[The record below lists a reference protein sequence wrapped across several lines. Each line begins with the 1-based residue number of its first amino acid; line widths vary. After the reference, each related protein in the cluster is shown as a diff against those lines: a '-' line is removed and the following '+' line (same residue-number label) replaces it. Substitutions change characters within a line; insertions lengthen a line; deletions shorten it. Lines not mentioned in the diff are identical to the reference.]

1 MSGSAAAKPSPSKTA
16 TAPRKRRKRTT
27 TGGAPDDCFACAQ
40 NGVKCDRRRPYCSQ
54 CLDRGKDCSGYKT
67 TLTWGVGVASRGKLR
82 GRALPVSDGQSTASS
97 LKERRHS
104 AFKTSPRPSHRRA
117 SPVKAVPVVP
127 SSVPEAEPTALY
139 DTTQHWPAT
148 AIQQPDLPNDVRSM
162 LPSHDHVFGLNGP
175 SAMLQRPVDA
185 HPHQIPNY
193 SFDIHTTSS
202 GISEPTQEAWAQPVS
217 VPHTT
222 AYTAYV
228 DHGHPVP
235 LQWPQPTTGK
245 RSASFDDDPDIEE
258 AYMASLASETSQPP
272 ISVYRPDQN
281 QIQIQNQHTWT
292 ISQSPFANS
301 LPDLLLEQSVG
312 RTPRIRY
319 LISYFAEV
327 IAPVIVAF
335 DSPSNPYRT
344 RILQLAHH
352 SDTLQ
357 HAIAAL
363 SASNIRQRREEKIHS
378 TERTEP
384 SRMSS
389 MAHRALTD
397 ASFQER
403 HGIRDIGGSNNEEIF
418 HKSVAIRSLNAQ
430 LADPLKRHHDSVLAT
445 LLVLCLFHIC
455 ETGVAQF
462 QTQFAGV
469 RKLLSMRRRTNVLD
483 SEEAKW
489 CTRMFTWFDAM
500 TATIN
505 NREGQLQGPLLD
517 MTCLSDEEWA
527 MENLAGC
534 DGRLFKVIARL
545 GRLNV
550 LAQKK
555 PVDPSYKINMHAA
568 MPVLPPSVSHY
579 TPNGM
584 NVAYATNLYSN
595 PPVQVGNAEFWTE
608 WHSVRQQL
616 EGWRLD
622 ALSLAGGHDLSTLSP
637 PYSCGSLSSSPSSA
651 PTFASVPMSPGSKSL
666 VAPNNMTDLSNISE
680 AFRYSALLYT
690 ERLAYPDL
698 PSTHPRIQTFVLTAM
713 HYIAAVRSDVYL
725 LWPLFVTGS
734 ECVYAEHRAAI
745 RDRCRDIQK
754 DSGFYNN
761 ISCLELLEKIWAR
774 NPVVQTQ
781 DQVIY
786 NSFNGMSGNP
796 VSNVRTQVHQKATRH
811 DQGFKWQS
819 IVDEEGLDGEYIVI

>member
-1 MSGSAAAKPSPSKTA
+1 MSGSAAAKRSPSKTA

-40 NGVKCDRRRPYCSQ
+40 NGLKCDRRRPYCSP

-97 LKERRHS
+97 PKERRHS
-104 AFKTSPRPSHRRA
+104 AFKSSPPPSHRRD
-117 SPVKAVPVVP
+117 STVKAVPVVP

-139 DTTQHWPAT
+139 DTQPWPAT
-148 AIQQPDLPNDVRSM
+148 AIQQPDPQNDGRSM
-162 LPSHDHVFGLNGP
+162 LPSHGQVFGLNGP
-175 SAMLQRPVDA
+175 SAMLQSPVDA
-185 HPHQIPNY
+185 HPQRISHY

-202 GISEPTQEAWAQPVS
+202 GVSESTQEVWTQPVC
-217 VPHTT
+217 VPHTS
-222 AYTAYV
+222 AYTAYA
-228 DHGHPVP
+228 DHPHSVP
-235 LQWPQPTTGK
+235 FQWPAPTTSK
-245 RSASFDDDPDIEE
+245 RSASFDDDLEIDE
-258 AYMASLASETSQPP
+258 AYMASLASETSQAPP
-272 ISVYRPDQN
+272 TTVYGPDQI
-281 QIQIQNQHTWT
+281 QHQIQNQHTWAV
-292 ISQSPFANS
+292 SQSPFANS

-363 SASNIRQRREEKIHS
+363 SASNIRQRREEKIQS

-397 ASFQER
+397 ASFQAR
-403 HGIRDIGGSNNEEIF
+403 HGFRDIGGSNNEEIF
-418 HKSVAIRSLNAQ
+418 HKSVAIRSLNEQ
-430 LADPLKRHHDSVLAT
+430 LADPSKRHHDSVLAT

-469 RKLLSMRRRTNVLD
+469 RKLLSMRRRTNALE
-483 SEEAKW
+483 SEEARW

-505 NREGQLQGPLLD
+505 NREGQLQGPPLE

-534 DGRLFKVIARL
+534 DGRLFKVLARL

-550 LAQKK
+550 LSQNR
-555 PVDPSYKINMHAA
+555 PVDPSYNIDRPAA
-568 MPVLPPSVSHY
+568 MPVLPPSISHY

-584 NVAYATNLYSN
+584 AYATNIYSN

-622 ALSLAGGHDLSTLSP
+622 SVSLTGGHDHNTSSP

-651 PTFASVPMSPGSKSL
+651 PTFASVPLSPSAKSL
-666 VAPNNMTDLSNISE
+666 VVAPKNITDLSNISE

-690 ERLAYPDL
+690 ERLAYPDI

-781 DQVIY
+781 DEVIY
-786 NSFNGMSGNP
+786 NNFSGMPGNP
-796 VSNVRTQVHQKATRH
+796 VSNMRTQVPHKATRRE
-811 DQGFKWQS
+811 QGFKWQS
-819 IVDEEGLDGEYIVI
+819 IVEEEGLDGEYIVI